1 MKDNYTVGV
10 YSVGIPDEL
19 DKIYKDAI
27 EYKYPCF
34 YGSEFMSTDFLKKFR
49 LAFVKLIDE
58 WKHDEFSKEDV
69 FNIFDRAIINV
80 ILDD

>member
-27 EYKYPCF
+27 GYKYPCF
-34 YGSEFMSTDFLKKFR
+34 YGSGFIPIDFLKKLR
-49 LAFVKLIDE
+49 LAFGKLINE
-58 WKHDEFSKEDV
+58 WKYDEFSKEDI
-69 FNIFDRAIINV
+69 FNIFNRAIIDA
-80 ILDD
+80 IFED